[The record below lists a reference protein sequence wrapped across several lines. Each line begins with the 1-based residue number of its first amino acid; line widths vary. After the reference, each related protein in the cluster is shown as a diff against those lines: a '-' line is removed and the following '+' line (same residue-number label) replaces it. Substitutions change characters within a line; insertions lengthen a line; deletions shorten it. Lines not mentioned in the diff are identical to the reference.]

1 VSRLVKLGRAV
12 GGAIDF
18 LSSKVVWLSALSV
31 LAIFVL
37 VVVDVFGRYFFGRPV
52 KGSNDIGEMILVCIA
67 YLAMAY
73 TQKHK
78 EHVRVTLI
86 WGKLPRRGK
95 AVGDALSFL
104 FGAVI
109 VSLITWNLAQRTW
122 RLFAGTYPSSSETAI
137 LGIPHTPFLIV
148 AVIGAVIFAL
158 ALLADSVRAFIELG
172 TKAGDGPTE
181 KSVAGDG
188 PADARPAVES
198 APES

>member
-1 VSRLVKLGRAV
+1 MSRLVKLGRAV

-37 VVVDVFGRYFFGRPV
+37 VVVDVFGRYFFDHPV

-78 EHVRVTLI
+78 EHVRVTLF
-86 WGKLPRRGK
+86 WGKLPERGK
-95 AVGDALSFL
+95 ATGDALSFL

-109 VSLITWNLAQRTW
+109 MALITWNLAHRTW
-122 RLFAGTYPSSSETAI
+122 RLFAGTYPSSSETAV

-148 AVIGAVIFAL
+148 AVVGAVIFTL
-158 ALLADSVRAFIELG
+158 ALLADSVRAFAALRV
-172 TKAGDGPTE
+172 KAEGGPGEGSDT
-181 KSVAGDG
+181 
-188 PADARPAVES
+188 DAKPAVKP
-198 APES
+198 AQDV